1 MAHYLIE
8 ASYTTQSWS
17 TQVDKPASPIDR
29 ITPAM
34 EACGGKLQCLYYA
47 FGDRDVVGIGDFPTP
62 EAAAAFS
69 LVISSSGA
77 TEMFR
82 TTPLLTVD
90 QGMESL
96 RMAGEIRSR
105 YAPPVTVS
113 VVEQPVPAGT

>member
-8 ASYTTQSWS
+8 ARYTAQSWA
-17 TQVDKPASPIDR
+17 TQIVSPGNAIDR

-62 EAAAAFS
+62 EAASAFA
-69 LVISSSGA
+69 LVISASGA

-82 TTPLLTVD
+82 TTPLMSVD

-96 RMAGEIRSR
+96 RLAGEVRSR
-105 YAPPVTVS
+105 YAPPVSVS
-113 VVEQPVPAGT
+113 VVEQPVAAR